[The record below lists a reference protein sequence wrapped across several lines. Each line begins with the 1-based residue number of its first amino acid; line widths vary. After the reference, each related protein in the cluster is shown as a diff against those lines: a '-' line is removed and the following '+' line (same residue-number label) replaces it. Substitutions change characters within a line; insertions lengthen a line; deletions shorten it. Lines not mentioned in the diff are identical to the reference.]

1 VPKSYP
7 VLGRLE
13 APKPRRSKVMT
24 RVPGDIALVLDS
36 ADDHEALH
44 TYSLSGIV
52 MYVRNALLRQ
62 CRMCRHRLRDHQLWH
77 A

>member
-1 VPKSYP
+1 MTHNWAIGAAIAYRGDHFDDATYSA
-7 VLGRLE
+7 GRANIVGL
-13 APKPRRSKVMT
+13 
-24 RVPGDIALVLDS
+24 IAGSRPSLVQDS

-52 MYVRNALLRQ
+52 MYARNTLLS
-62 CRMCRHRLRDHQLWH
+62 